1 MSNSKWTE
9 QNLGFILF
17 QFEGFA
23 KKKSILGQICLTAME
38 DELV

>member
-17 QFEGFA
+17 QFEVFA
-23 KKKSILGQICLTAME
+23 YKINIGTNFF
-38 DELV
+38 D